1 MEVITVMEKKM
12 FEKNAN
18 KINDLELFSTVGIN
32 REFVEKLTLAMNH
45 VTKPFDLQFGKK
57 MRVVI
62 DYDPQNLQVK
72 FSYFTEVESEKT
84 E

>member
-1 MEVITVMEKKM
+1 MEVITLMEKKM
-12 FEKNAN
+12 LEKNDN
-18 KINDLELFSTVGIN
+18 KTNDLELFSTVGVN

-62 DYDPQNLQVK
+62 DYDPQNPQVK
-72 FSYFTEVESEKT
+72 FSYFTEAELEKK